1 MTLMTITDND
11 LSACEEANPCGRS
24 AFVMAEGCYRIF
36 RIAPNLRPTMFRRP
50 RTRLHSVM
58 ATSEKLL
65 TGIAIRLAVL
75 LVAGLLV
82 KNAAADLPQRGIA
95 WVTDRAVVHVQ
106 APPAA
111 NLAAD
116 AILRDMLLH
125 D

>member
-1 MTLMTITDND
+1 
-11 LSACEEANPCGRS
+11 
-24 AFVMAEGCYRIF
+24 
-36 RIAPNLRPTMFRRP
+36 
-50 RTRLHSVM
+50 M

-65 TGIAIRLAVL
+65 TGIAIRLALL

-95 WVTDRAVVHVQ
+95 WVTDRAVGQVQ

>member
-1 MTLMTITDND
+1 
-11 LSACEEANPCGRS
+11 
-24 AFVMAEGCYRIF
+24 
-36 RIAPNLRPTMFRRP
+36 
-50 RTRLHSVM
+50 M

-82 KNAAADLPQRGIA
+82 RTAAADDPQRGIA
-95 WVTDRAVVHVQ
+95 SVTDRAVVHVQ

>member
-1 MTLMTITDND
+1 
-11 LSACEEANPCGRS
+11 
-24 AFVMAEGCYRIF
+24 
-36 RIAPNLRPTMFRRP
+36 
-50 RTRLHSVM
+50 M

-82 KNAAADLPQRGIA
+82 RTVAADHPQRGIA
-95 WVTDRAVVHVQ
+95 WVTDPAVVHVQ

-111 NLAAD
+111 NPAAD
-116 AILRDMLLH
+116 AIPRDMSLY

>member
-1 MTLMTITDND
+1 
-11 LSACEEANPCGRS
+11 
-24 AFVMAEGCYRIF
+24 MAEGYYRIF
-36 RIAPNLRPTMFRRP
+36 RIAAKSSADYAQPTSNKAS
-50 RTRLHSVM
+50 SVM

-82 KNAAADLPQRGIA
+82 KTAAADHPQRGIA

-111 NLAAD
+111 NLVAD

>member
-1 MTLMTITDND
+1 
-11 LSACEEANPCGRS
+11 
-24 AFVMAEGCYRIF
+24 
-36 RIAPNLRPTMFRRP
+36 
-50 RTRLHSVM
+50 M

-65 TGIAIRLAVL
+65 TGIAIRLAGL

-82 KNAAADLPQRGIA
+82 KTATADHPQRGIA

-111 NLAAD
+111 NPAAD
-116 AILRDMLLH
+116 ATLRDILLH